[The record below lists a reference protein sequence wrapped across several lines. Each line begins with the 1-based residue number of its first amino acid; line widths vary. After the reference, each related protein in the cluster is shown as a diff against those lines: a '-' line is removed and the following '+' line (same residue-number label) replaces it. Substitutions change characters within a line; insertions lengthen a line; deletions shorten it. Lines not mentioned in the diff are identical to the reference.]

1 MVRMSTLPFFHF
13 ELKVL
18 LALITALSPKKS
30 LEVDIAVDVAQRL
43 GFLMQR
49 SAVLT
54 RFGFR
59 LALMAVE
66 LFSGPLTGE
75 WTRFSRLEVD
85 ARVRRFEKL
94 YRHRVVIIY
103 WVAKLLKSLVLV
115 ALLSDERL
123 EKEFGNERR
132 RWRSNRISF
141 RRELVAI
148 TERKEMPPI
157 PEALAQE
164 GHPQGVEYLAWPE
177 STSSN
182 EDL

>member
-1 MVRMSTLPFFHF
+1 MSALPFFHI

-18 LALITALSPKKS
+18 LALITALSPKKP
-30 LEVDIAVDVAQRL
+30 LQPDIAFDVAQRL

-49 SAVLT
+49 SAFLT
-54 RFGFR
+54 RLGFR

-66 LFSGPLTGE
+66 VFSGPLTGE
-75 WTRFSRLEVD
+75 WTRFSRLEAD
-85 ARVRRFEKL
+85 DRVRRFEKL

-123 EKEFGNERR
+123 EKDFGNERR
-132 RWRSNRISF
+132 RWRMNRVAF

-148 TERKEMPPI
+148 TERKEKPPV
-157 PEALAQE
+157 PEPLAQQA
-164 GHPQGVEYLAWPE
+164 HPQGPAYLAWPE
-177 STSSN
+177 SVSSN
-182 EDL
+182 EDP